1 MIGDGQRRGVTGF
14 REDDVAAALTSDPE
28 TRSLEHRGGFPAG
41 EAGEARASGRD
52 LNLHIYLAGLD
63 GQG

>member
-1 MIGDGQRRGVTGF
+1 MIGDGQRRGVAGF
-14 REDDVAAALTSDPE
+14 REEDVATALTSDPE

-41 EAGEARASGRD
+41 EAGKPGHQAGTSTS
-52 LNLHIYLAGLD
+52 IYLAGLD